1 MKRAAMSVAMC
12 LIASAAF
19 AELKSGDV
27 KKLNESAAVLTE
39 LRGAPDKSIPEDLW
53 NKAECVLVFP
63 GVKKAAFLVGG
74 EFGSGVMSCRREGS
88 ADRRAHWSDPVFMHL
103 EKGSFGAQLGAEEVD
118 LVLLVMNR
126 RGIDRLLDNRVSL
139 GADVSIAA
147 GPVGRSGTAATDA
160 QLHAEMLAYSQSRG
174 LFAGIDLS
182 GGSVRPDNDAITRG
196 YGPSARAIH
205 IVNGTGRVTVPP
217 AAQAFIAA
225 LSRTTAAAGTGHK

>member
-1 MKRAAMSVAMC
+1 MTRAAVGVAMC

-39 LRGAPDKSIPEDLW
+39 LRGAPDKGIPEDLW
-53 NKAECVLVFP
+53 SKAECVLVFP
-63 GVKKAAFLVGG
+63 GVKKAAFMVGG
-74 EFGSGVMSCRREGS
+74 EFGSGVMSCRREPS
-88 ADRRAHWSDPVFMHL
+88 AAKRAHWSAPVFMHL

-126 RGIDRLLDNRVSL
+126 RGIDKLLENRVSL

-174 LFAGIDLS
+174 FFAGIDLS

-196 YGPSARAIH
+196 YGSSARAIQ
-205 IVNGTGRVTVPP
+205 IVNGTERVTVPP
-217 AAQAFIAA
+217 AAQALVAA
-225 LSRTTAAAGTGHK
+225 LSRPTAATSGDK